1 MNSTLQFAPDFY
13 ICAVPTLPED
23 KIAALRPYLCKIAYN
38 MTGETAEAEDIVQ
51 DVFAQWLQRENAA
64 VENAKAYLARM
75 TVNASI
81 DRLNRLKAERELY
94 TGPWLPEPYITSAPE
109 QDLPDIE
116 YGLLFLLER
125 LNPLERAVFIL
136 RESFG
141 EEYETIAEL
150 TGQKPENCRQL
161 LHRGREKLRMNT
173 IKPADPEKLKALTEA
188 FLFALHG
195 QNREVLEGILK
206 HDIVLYS
213 DGGGKRSAALKP
225 IAGFEKVIKFLFGVQ
240 KLNEGIELRYEP
252 AYFNG
257 FPGALIYISETGELD
272 SAITL
277 LYDEEGVEN
286 LLFIRNPDKL
296 KLRS

>member
-1 MNSTLQFAPDFY
+1 
-13 ICAVPTLPED
+13 
-23 KIAALRPYLCKIAYN
+23 

-94 TGPWLPEPYITSAPE
+94 TGPWLPEPYITAAPDS
-109 QDLPDIE
+109 DLPDIE

-125 LNPLERAVFIL
+125 LNPIERAVFIL

-141 EEYETIAEL
+141 EDYDTIAEL

-161 LHRGREKLRMNT
+161 LHRSREKLRT
-173 IKPADPEKLKALTEA
+173 SVLKPADPEKLKALTEA
-188 FLFALHG
+188 FLFALHS
-195 QNREVLEGILK
+195 QNREMLEGILK
-206 HDIVLYS
+206 QDIVVYS
-213 DGGGKRSAALKP
+213 DGGGKRWAALKP
-225 IAGFEKVIKFLFGVQ
+225 VAGLEKVLKFLFGIQ
-240 KLNEGIELRYEP
+240 QHNAQQQTELRYEA

-257 FPGALIYISETGELD
+257 QPAALLYHTTSGEID
-272 SAITL
+272 AAITL
-277 LYDEEGVEN
+277 IYDEEGVSE

-296 KLRS
+296 RVRG

>member
-1 MNSTLQFAPDFY
+1 MA
-13 ICAVPTLPED
+13 TLPED

-94 TGPWLPEPYITSAPE
+94 TGPWLPEPYITAAPDS
-109 QDLPDIE
+109 DLPDIE

-125 LNPLERAVFIL
+125 LNPIERAVFIL

-141 EEYETIAEL
+141 EDYDTIAEL

-161 LHRGREKLRMNT
+161 LHRSREKLRT
-173 IKPADPEKLKALTEA
+173 SVLKPADPEKLKALTEA
-188 FLFALHG
+188 FLFALHS
-195 QNREVLEGILK
+195 QNREMLEGILK
-206 HDIVLYS
+206 QDIVVYS
-213 DGGGKRSAALKP
+213 DGGGKRWAALKP
-225 IAGFEKVIKFLFGVQ
+225 VAGLEKVLKFLFGIQ
-240 KLNEGIELRYEP
+240 QHNAQQQTELRYEA

-257 FPGALIYISETGELD
+257 QPAALLYHTTSGEID
-272 SAITL
+272 AAITL
-277 LYDEEGVEN
+277 IYDEEGVSE

-296 KLRS
+296 RVRG

>member
-1 MNSTLQFAPDFY
+1 VA
-13 ICAVPTLPED
+13 TLPED

-94 TGPWLPEPYITSAPE
+94 TGPWLPEPYITAAPDS
-109 QDLPDIE
+109 DLPDIE

-125 LNPLERAVFIL
+125 LNPIERAVFIL

-141 EEYETIAEL
+141 EDYDTIAEL

-161 LHRGREKLRMNT
+161 LHRSREKLRT
-173 IKPADPEKLKALTEA
+173 SVLKPADPEKLKALTEA
-188 FLFALHG
+188 FLFALHS
-195 QNREVLEGILK
+195 QNREMLEGILK
-206 HDIVLYS
+206 QDIVVYS
-213 DGGGKRSAALKP
+213 DGGGKRWAALKP
-225 IAGFEKVIKFLFGVQ
+225 VAGLEKVLKFLFGIQ
-240 KLNEGIELRYEP
+240 QHNAQQQTELRYEA

-257 FPGALIYISETGELD
+257 QPAALLYHTTSGEID
-272 SAITL
+272 AAITL
-277 LYDEEGVEN
+277 IYDEEGVSE

-296 KLRS
+296 RVRG